1 MKKETKQYLKILWQ
15 SILFWTISMM
25 LFAFFRYYGVN
36 ETGAIK
42 GIVQPLN
49 LHLAIPLFAISGCIS
64 GIIYANINYFLIKYT
79 SKKLSW
85 GLNLIIN
92 ISLYF
97 LFIIIIGT
105 FMRDIANT
113 VFDITL
119 DNGLGW
125 WINSQT
131 FRAIILYMSL
141 ASVVFSFINIA
152 NHKFGKGVFIKMLL
166 GKYRI
171 PKEEKRVF
179 LFLDLK
185 SSTSIAE
192 KLEHFKYSQLIQD
205 CFYDLNEVA
214 SKYDA
219 EIYQYVGDEVVISWP
234 FDTGIANNNCIA
246 LFFEFTQKLENKKE
260 YYITKYGV
268 TPVFKAGLHGGKL
281 MVAEV
286 GLIKKELAFHG
297 DVINTSSRIQS
308 ECVTYNATLLI
319 SEELLQYLKMT
330 DTYSSCFL
338 GKVILK
344 GKQHKVNIHS
354 ITKTDGFQAF

>member
-1 MKKETKQYLKILWQ
+1 MKKETKHYLKILSK

-36 ETGAIK
+36 ETGTIK

-49 LHLAIPLFAISGCIS
+49 VHLAIPLFAVSGCIS

-79 SKKLSW
+79 FKKLSW
-85 GLNLIIN
+85 GLNLVLN
-92 ISLYF
+92 ISFYF
-97 LFIIIIGT
+97 LFIIIIST

-119 DNGLGW
+119 ENGLGW

-141 ASVVFSFINIA
+141 ASVVYSFINIA

-171 PKEEKRVF
+171 PKEEKRIF

-192 KLEHFKYSQLIQD
+192 KLVHFKYSQLIQD

-214 SKYDA
+214 PKFEA

-234 FDTGIANNNCIA
+234 FNKGIANNNCIE
-246 LFFEFTQKLENKKE
+246 LFFDFTQKLDNKKE
-260 YYITKYGV
+260 YYIAKYGV
-268 TPVFKAGLHGGKL
+268 TPVFKAGLHGGNL

-286 GLIKKELAFHG
+286 GIVKKELAFHG

-308 ECVTYNATLLI
+308 ECVTYNAALLI
-319 SEELLQYLKMT
+319 SEELLQHLKMT
-330 DTYSSCFL
+330 PCYSSFFL

-344 GKQHKVNIHS
+344 GKQQKINIHS
-354 ITKTDGFQAF
+354 ITKTQ

>member
-1 MKKETKQYLKILWQ
+1 MNKKTKKYLKILWQ
-15 SILFWTISMM
+15 SISFWTIAMM
-25 LFAFFRYYGVN
+25 LFAFFRYYGIN

-49 LHLAIPLFAISGCIS
+49 LHLSIPLFAVSGCIS
-64 GIIYANINYFLIKYT
+64 GIIYANIKFFLIKYT
-79 SKKLSW
+79 SKKFSW
-85 GLNLIIN
+85 GPNLILT
-92 ISLYF
+92 SSFYF

-119 DNGLGW
+119 DNDIGW

-152 NHKFGKGVFIKMLL
+152 NDKFGKGVFIKMLL

-185 SSTSIAE
+185 SSTAIAE
-192 KLEHFKYSQLIQD
+192 KLAHFKYSQLIQD

-214 SKYDA
+214 PKFEA

-234 FDTGIANNNCIA
+234 YHKGIANNNCIA
-246 LFFEFTQKLENKKE
+246 LFFDFTQKLENKKE
-260 YYITKYGV
+260 HYIGKYGV
-268 TPVFKAGLHGGKL
+268 SPVFKAGLHGGKL

-286 GLIKKELAFHG
+286 GLVKKELAFHG

-308 ECVTYNATLLI
+308 ECNTYDETLLI
-319 SEELLQYLKMT
+319 SEELLQHLKMT
-330 DTYSSCFL
+330 NTYSSHFL

-344 GKQHKVNIHS
+344 GKQQKVNIHS
-354 ITKTDGFQAF
+354 IVKT